1 MISKITGKLLYKS
14 PSKIIVMTSGVG
26 FEILISI
33 KTYEKLPDIESN
45 IDIDTHLYV
54 KEDDLKLIGFLDLK
68 EKDLFLKLLTVS
80 GISVRIA
87 LSSLSFYSID
97 DLCRMIVDSDVDF
110 IKRIPGIG
118 KKLAERIIIE
128 LREKLE
134 SIGSKEDSLIF
145 ADSKIEEIKDALRSL
160 GYSNQEINNAF
171 SRLDI
176 QKIKE
181 SSTQDILKTILK
193 EVYNK

>member
-1 MISKITGKLLYKS
+1 MIAKISGKLIDKS
-14 PSKIIVMTSGVG
+14 PSRIIVMTSGVG
-26 FEILISI
+26 FEILISL
-33 KTYEKLPDIESN
+33 KTYEKLPKVDSMV
-45 IDIDTHLYV
+45 DIDTYLHV
-54 KEDDLKLIGFLDLK
+54 KEDDLKLIGFLDLR

-87 LSSLSFYSID
+87 LSSLSFYSIA
-97 DLCRMIVDSDVDF
+97 DLCKMITNSEVDF

-134 SIGSKEDSLIF
+134 TTDPKESTLIF
-145 ADSKIEEIKDALRSL
+145 ADHKVDEIKDALRSL
-160 GYSNQEINNAF
+160 GYSNVEINHVF
-171 SRLDI
+171 LKLDTD
-176 QKIKE
+176 KIKNN
-181 SSTQDILKTILK
+181 STEDLLKIILK

>member
-1 MISKITGKLLYKS
+1 MISKITGKLVYKS
-14 PSKIIVMTSGVG
+14 PSKIIVMTYGIG
-26 FEILISI
+26 FEVLISL
-33 KTYEKLPDIESN
+33 KTYEKLPNVDSDVEIN
-45 IDIDTHLYV
+45 THLYV
-54 KEDDLKLIGFLDLK
+54 KEDDLKLIGFVDLR

-87 LSSLSFYSID
+87 LSSLSFYGINELSK
-97 DLCRMIVDSDVDF
+97 MIIESEVDF

-134 SIGSKEDSLIF
+134 TFDTKESTIIF
-145 ADSKIEEIKDALRSL
+145 ADNKLEEIKDALRSL
-160 GYSNQEINNAF
+160 GYSNPEINHVF
-171 SRLDI
+171 SRLSME
-176 QKIKE
+176 KVKN
-181 SSTQDILKTILK
+181 SSTEDILKLILK

>member
-1 MISKITGKLLYKS
+1 MISKISGKLIDKS
-14 PSKIIVMTSGVG
+14 PSRIIVMTSGVG
-26 FEILISI
+26 FEILISL
-33 KTYEKLPDIESN
+33 KTYEKLPKVDSMV
-45 IDIDTHLYV
+45 DIDTYLYV
-54 KEDDLKLIGFLDLK
+54 KEDDLKLIGFLDLR

-87 LSSLSFYSID
+87 LSSLSFYSIAE
-97 DLCRMIVDSDVDF
+97 LCKMITESEVDF

-134 SIGSKEDSLIF
+134 KTDQKESTLIF
-145 ADSKIEEIKDALRSL
+145 ADHKIDEIKDALRSL
-160 GYSNQEINNAF
+160 GYSNSEINNVF
-171 SRLDI
+171 SKLDTD
-176 QKIKE
+176 KIKNN
-181 SSTQDILKTILK
+181 STEDILKIILK